1 MGSLACKLGWGLEID
16 IQYNGAGM
24 NSRDRQ
30 RIGNGRSDAFGTS
43 GASPLFRLS
52 ATMVELS
59 LRHKLSD
66 VRTDVP
72 AKPSIKLDCYS
83 AEARG
88 PLISSDMA
96 GSREEGSSQAAQL
109 DHNESGRT
117 RREIL
122 RTSISRICDQSV
134 KTFAWL
140 RTRTGIVA
148 LALVAFPI
156 VYAFH
161 HQPDSVKSQSQIP
174 PVVQQRERPLVSSIA
189 SQETHHHAQAVAPKK
204 VKSRRHQSDY
214 IAKDTYIYYGKE
226 GKPSH

>member
-1 MGSLACKLGWGLEID
+1 MRSLACKLGWGLKID
-16 IQYNGAGM
+16 IQYSGAGM

-30 RIGNGRSDAFGTS
+30 RIGDGRSDAFRS

-83 AEARG
+83 EEARG

-96 GSREEGSSQAAQL
+96 GTTKEERSKAAQL

-174 PVVQQRERPLVSSIA
+174 PVVQQRERPLVPSIA
-189 SQETHHHAQAVAPKK
+189 SQDTHHAQAVAPKK